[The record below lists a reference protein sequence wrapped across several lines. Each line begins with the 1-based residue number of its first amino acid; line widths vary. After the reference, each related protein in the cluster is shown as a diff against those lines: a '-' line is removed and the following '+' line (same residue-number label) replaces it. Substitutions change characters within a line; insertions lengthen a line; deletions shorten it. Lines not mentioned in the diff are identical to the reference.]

1 MISQFLLKL
10 QLARTDGRTDGQT
23 DIRISTLLVTL
34 ITLVYITLYLTLLV
48 LGLTNN
54 RYVNKTII
62 LSLAT
67 LLREYK
73 SNRGKSKKFEYTN
86 DTEV

>member
-10 QLARTDGRTDGQT
+10 QLARTDGRT

-73 SNRGKSKKFEYTN
+73 NEQSDICMSGNVYIG
-86 DTEV
+86 